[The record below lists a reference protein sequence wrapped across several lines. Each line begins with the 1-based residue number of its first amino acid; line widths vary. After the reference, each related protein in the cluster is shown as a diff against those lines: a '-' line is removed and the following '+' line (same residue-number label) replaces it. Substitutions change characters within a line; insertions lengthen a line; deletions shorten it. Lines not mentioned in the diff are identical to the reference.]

1 MLLQAAMLCT
11 WHVVSL
17 ESEYPRWILGK
28 PDHKNALPQKK
39 MCLQGVYVH
48 AQPTLRLPLRKSYAS
63 GLTDIRANIACAQ
76 ITILYGWGLM
86 LVCMRERAA

>member
-1 MLLQAAMLCT
+1 
-11 WHVVSL
+11 
-17 ESEYPRWILGK
+17 
-28 PDHKNALPQKK
+28 

-48 AQPTLRLPLRKSYAS
+48 AQPTLKEPLRKSYAS